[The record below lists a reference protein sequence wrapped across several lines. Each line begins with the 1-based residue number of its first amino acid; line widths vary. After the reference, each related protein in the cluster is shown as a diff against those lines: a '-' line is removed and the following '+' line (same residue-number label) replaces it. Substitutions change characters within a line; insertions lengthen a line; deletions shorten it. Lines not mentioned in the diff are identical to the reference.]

1 MSTQGKRSEPWGSKK
16 GCKPD
21 TSQPRVSDS
30 EPWTVKKQQ
39 NPIDMINIVMFGAP
53 GSGKGTQAKQMAEKF
68 NLEHVSTGDLFRYE
82 ISHKTP
88 LGLKA
93 QEIINRG
100 DLCPDD
106 ITLGMLRNHIEKHA
120 DSKGFIFDGVP
131 RTIKQ
136 AEMLDD
142 PTFFK
147 SLDITKVIY
156 LKVEMEEVQR
166 RILKRAEIEQ
176 RADDTPATVKARVE
190 NFFAQTMPLVDYYR
204 NQGKLVEINGMQDIE
219 HVFADICKVVETL

>member
-1 MSTQGKRSEPWGSKK
+1 MQT
-16 GCKPD
+16 
-21 TSQPRVSDS
+21 
-30 EPWTVKKQQ
+30 
-39 NPIDMINIVMFGAP
+39 NIVLFGAP
-53 GSGKGTQAKQMAEKF
+53 GSGKGTQAKLIAEKF
-68 NLEHVSTGDLFRYE
+68 GFDHVSTGDLFRYE

-106 ITLGMLRNHIEKHA
+106 ITLGMLNNHIQKHA

-142 PTFFK
+142 KNLFK
-147 SLDITKVIY
+147 DLNISMVLY
-156 LKVEMEEVQR
+156 LYVEMEEVGK
-166 RILKRAEIEQ
+166 RILKRAQLEN
-176 RADDTPATVKARVE
+176 RADDTPETVKARVA
-190 NFFAQTMPLVDYYR
+190 NFFDQTMPLVDYYK
-204 NQGKLVEINGMQDIE
+204 NQGKLIQLNGMQDIE
-219 HVFADICKVVETL
+219 HVFADICKTIENHK

>member
-1 MSTQGKRSEPWGSKK
+1 MSQITL
-16 GCKPD
+16 
-21 TSQPRVSDS
+21 
-30 EPWTVKKQQ
+30 
-39 NPIDMINIVMFGAP
+39 VMFGAP

-68 NLEHVSTGDLFRYE
+68 QLEHVSTGDLFRYE

-106 ITLGMLRNHIEKHA
+106 ITLGMLNNHIQKHA

-142 PTFFK
+142 K
-147 SLDITKVIY
+147 SLFPNLNIDMVLY
-156 LKVEMEEVQR
+156 LYVEMEEVEK
-166 RILKRAEIEQ
+166 RILKRAQLEN
-176 RADDTPATVKARVE
+176 RADDTPETVKSRVA
-190 NFFAQTMPLVDYYR
+190 NFFEQTMPLVDYYK
-204 NQGKLVEINGMQDIE
+204 NQGKLIQLNGMQDIE
-219 HVFADICKVVETL
+219 HVFADICTTIENH

>member
-1 MSTQGKRSEPWGSKK
+1 M
-16 GCKPD
+16 
-21 TSQPRVSDS
+21 
-30 EPWTVKKQQ
+30 KQ
-39 NPIDMINIVMFGAP
+39 INIVMFGAP

-68 NLEHVSTGDLFRYE
+68 QLEHVSTGDLFRYE

-106 ITLGMLRNHIEKHA
+106 ITLGMLRNHIEKHT

-142 PTFFK
+142 PSFFTD
-147 SLDITKVIY
+147 LDITKVIY

-190 NFFAQTMPLVDYYR
+190 NFFAQTMPLVDYYEK
-204 NQGKLVEINGMQDIE
+204 QGKLVEINGMQDIE
-219 HVFADICKVVETL
+219 HVFADICKVIETL

>member
-1 MSTQGKRSEPWGSKK
+1 MS
-16 GCKPD
+16 
-21 TSQPRVSDS
+21 
-30 EPWTVKKQQ
+30 KQ
-39 NPIDMINIVMFGAP
+39 ITLVMFGAP

-106 ITLGMLRNHIEKHA
+106 ITLGMLRNHIEKH
-120 DSKGFIFDGVP
+120 DDVKGFIFDGVP

-142 PTFFK
+142 PTFFTN
-147 SLDITKVIY
+147 LDITKVIY
-156 LKVEMEEVQR
+156 LKVEMEEVQA

-219 HVFADICKVVETL
+219 HVFADICKVVEAL

>member
-1 MSTQGKRSEPWGSKK
+1 VSTQGERSESWAI
-16 GCKPD
+16 
-21 TSQPRVSDS
+21 
-30 EPWTVKKQQ
+30 KKQQ
-39 NPIDMINIVMFGAP
+39 KTYNMINIVMFGAP

-142 PTFFK
+142 PTFFTN
-147 SLDITKVIY
+147 LDITKVIY

-204 NQGKLVEINGMQDIE
+204 NQGKLVEINGMQDID
-219 HVFADICKVVETL
+219 HVFADICTVVEAL

>member
-1 MSTQGKRSEPWGSKK
+1 M
-16 GCKPD
+16 
-21 TSQPRVSDS
+21 
-30 EPWTVKKQQ
+30 KQT
-39 NPIDMINIVMFGAP
+39 NIVMFGAP

-106 ITLGMLRNHIEKHA
+106 ITLGMLRNHIEKHDDA
-120 DSKGFIFDGVP
+120 KGFIFDGVP

-142 PTFFK
+142 KSFFTD
-147 SLDITKVIY
+147 LDITKVIY
-156 LKVEMEEVQR
+156 LKVEMEEVQK

-190 NFFAQTMPLVDYYR
+190 NFFAQTMPLVEYYQK
-204 NQGKLVEINGMQDIE
+204 QGKLVEINGMQDIE
-219 HVFADICKVVETL
+219 HVFADICKVVESL

>member
-1 MSTQGKRSEPWGSKK
+1 MPTQGERSESWAI
-16 GCKPD
+16 
-21 TSQPRVSDS
+21 
-30 EPWTVKKQQ
+30 KKQQ
-39 NPIDMINIVMFGAP
+39 KTYNMINIVMFGAP
-53 GSGKGTQAKQMAEKF
+53 GSGKGTQAKQMAERF

-190 NFFAQTMPLVDYYR
+190 NFFAQTMPLVDYYH

-219 HVFADICKVVETL
+219 HVFADICEVVEKLG

>member
-1 MSTQGKRSEPWGSKK
+1 MT
-16 GCKPD
+16 
-21 TSQPRVSDS
+21 
-30 EPWTVKKQQ
+30 
-39 NPIDMINIVMFGAP
+39 NIVLFGAP
-53 GSGKGTQAKQMAEKF
+53 GSGKGTQAKLIAEKF
-68 NLEHVSTGDLFRYE
+68 GFDHVSTGDLFRYE

-106 ITLGMLRNHIEKHA
+106 ITLGMLNNHIQKHA

-142 PTFFK
+142 KNLFK
-147 SLDITKVIY
+147 DLNIDMVLY
-156 LKVEMEEVQR
+156 LYVEMEEVER
-166 RILKRAEIEQ
+166 RILKRAQIEN
-176 RADDTPATVKARVE
+176 RADDTPETVKSRVA
-190 NFFAQTMPLVDYYR
+190 NFFEQTMPLEAYY
-204 NQGKLVEINGMQDIE
+204 NKQGKVIRIDGMQDIE
-219 HVFADICKVVETL
+219 HVFADICKAIEGR

>member
-1 MSTQGKRSEPWGSKK
+1 MQT
-16 GCKPD
+16 
-21 TSQPRVSDS
+21 
-30 EPWTVKKQQ
+30 
-39 NPIDMINIVMFGAP
+39 NIALFGAP
-53 GSGKGTQAKQMAEKF
+53 GSGKGTQAKLIAEKF
-68 NLEHVSTGDLFRYE
+68 GFDHVSTGDLFRYE

-106 ITLGMLRNHIEKHA
+106 ITLGMLNNHIQKHA

-142 PTFFK
+142 KNLFK
-147 SLDITKVIY
+147 DLNISMVLY
-156 LKVEMEEVQR
+156 LYVEMEEVEK
-166 RILKRAEIEQ
+166 RILKRAQLEN
-176 RADDTPATVKARVE
+176 RADDTPETVKARVA
-190 NFFAQTMPLVDYYR
+190 NFFEQTMPLVDYYK
-204 NQGKLVEINGMQDIE
+204 NQGKLIQLNGMQDIE
-219 HVFADICKVVETL
+219 HVFADICKTIESHQ

>member
-1 MSTQGKRSEPWGSKK
+1 M
-16 GCKPD
+16 
-21 TSQPRVSDS
+21 
-30 EPWTVKKQQ
+30 
-39 NPIDMINIVMFGAP
+39 NIVLFGAP
-53 GSGKGTQAKQMAEKF
+53 GSGKGTQAKLMVEKYGF
-68 NLEHVSTGDLFRYE
+68 DHVSTGDLFRYE

-106 ITLGMLRNHIEKHA
+106 ITLGMLNNHIQKHN

-142 PTFFK
+142 KTLFPT
-147 SLDITKVIY
+147 LEIDMVLY
-156 LKVEMEEVQR
+156 LFVETEEVE
-166 RILKRAEIEQ
+166 KPE
-176 RADDTPATVKARVE
+176 TVKARVA
-190 NFFAQTMPLVDYYR
+190 NFFGQTMPLVDYYKA
-204 NQGKLVEINGMQDIE
+204 QGKLIQLNGMQDIE
-219 HVFADICKVVETL
+219 HVFADICATIDKYRQ

>member
-1 MSTQGKRSEPWGSKK
+1 MS
-16 GCKPD
+16 
-21 TSQPRVSDS
+21 
-30 EPWTVKKQQ
+30 KQ
-39 NPIDMINIVMFGAP
+39 ITLVMFGAP

-106 ITLGMLRNHIEKHA
+106 ITLGMLRNHIEKH
-120 DSKGFIFDGVP
+120 DDVKGFIFDGVP

-142 PTFFK
+142 KSFFNN
-147 SLDITKVIY
+147 LDITKVIY
-156 LKVEMEEVQR
+156 LKVEMDEVQK

-190 NFFAQTMPLVDYYR
+190 NFFAQTMPLVEYYQK
-204 NQGKLVEINGMQDIE
+204 QGKLVEINGMQDIE
-219 HVFADICKVVETL
+219 HVFADICKVVESL

>member
-1 MSTQGKRSEPWGSKK
+1 MQT
-16 GCKPD
+16 
-21 TSQPRVSDS
+21 
-30 EPWTVKKQQ
+30 
-39 NPIDMINIVMFGAP
+39 NIVLFGAP
-53 GSGKGTQAKQMAEKF
+53 GSGKGTQAKLIAEKF
-68 NLEHVSTGDLFRYE
+68 GFDHVSTGDLFRYE

-106 ITLGMLRNHIEKHA
+106 ITLGMLNNHIQKHA

-142 PTFFK
+142 KNLFK
-147 SLDITKVIY
+147 DLNISMVLY
-156 LKVEMEEVQR
+156 LYVEMEEVEK
-166 RILKRAEIEQ
+166 RILKRAQLEN
-176 RADDTPATVKARVE
+176 RADDTPETVKARVA
-190 NFFAQTMPLVDYYR
+190 NFFDQTMPLVDYYKS
-204 NQGKLVEINGMQDIE
+204 QGKLIQLNGMQDIE
-219 HVFADICKVVETL
+219 HVFADICKTIENHK

>member
-1 MSTQGKRSEPWGSKK
+1 MQT
-16 GCKPD
+16 
-21 TSQPRVSDS
+21 
-30 EPWTVKKQQ
+30 
-39 NPIDMINIVMFGAP
+39 NIVLFGAP
-53 GSGKGTQAKQMAEKF
+53 GSGKGTQAKLIAEKYGF
-68 NLEHVSTGDLFRYE
+68 DHVSTGDLFRYE

-106 ITLGMLRNHIEKHA
+106 ITLGMLNNHIQKHA

-142 PTFFK
+142 KNLFK
-147 SLDITKVIY
+147 DLNISMVLY
-156 LKVEMEEVQR
+156 LYVEMEEVEK
-166 RILKRAEIEQ
+166 RILKRAQLEN
-176 RADDTPATVKARVE
+176 RADDTPETVKARVA
-190 NFFAQTMPLVDYYR
+190 NFFDQTMPLVDYYKQ
-204 NQGKLVEINGMQDIE
+204 QGKLIQLNGMQDIE
-219 HVFADICKVVETL
+219 HVFADICATVDSHR

>member
-1 MSTQGKRSEPWGSKK
+1 MLTQGERSEPW
-16 GCKPD
+16 D
-21 TSQPRVSDS
+21 I
-30 EPWTVKKQQ
+30 KKQQ
-39 NPIDMINIVMFGAP
+39 KTYNMINIVMFGAP

-68 NLEHVSTGDLFRYE
+68 NLQHVSTGDLFRYE

-142 PTFFK
+142 PTFFTN
-147 SLDITKVIY
+147 LDITKVIY

-204 NQGKLVEINGMQDIE
+204 NHGKLVEINGMQDIE

>member
-1 MSTQGKRSEPWGSKK
+1 MPTQGERSESWAI
-16 GCKPD
+16 
-21 TSQPRVSDS
+21 
-30 EPWTVKKQQ
+30 KKQQ
-39 NPIDMINIVMFGAP
+39 KTYNMINIVMFGAP

-190 NFFAQTMPLVDYYR
+190 NFFAQTMPLVDYYH

-219 HVFADICKVVETL
+219 HVFADICEVVETL

>member
-1 MSTQGKRSEPWGSKK
+1 MT
-16 GCKPD
+16 
-21 TSQPRVSDS
+21 
-30 EPWTVKKQQ
+30 
-39 NPIDMINIVMFGAP
+39 NIVLFGAP
-53 GSGKGTQAKQMAEKF
+53 GSGKGTQAKLIAEKF
-68 NLEHVSTGDLFRYE
+68 GFDHVSTGDLFRYE

-106 ITLGMLRNHIEKHA
+106 ITLGMLNNHIQKHP

-142 PTFFK
+142 KNLFK
-147 SLDITKVIY
+147 DLNIDMVLY
-156 LKVEMEEVQR
+156 LYVEMEEVEK
-166 RILKRAEIEQ
+166 RILRRAQLEN
-176 RADDTPATVKARVE
+176 RADDTPETVKARVA
-190 NFFAQTMPLVDYYR
+190 NFFDQTMPLEEYY
-204 NQGKLVEINGMQDIE
+204 NKQGKVIRIDGMQDIE
-219 HVFADICKVVETL
+219 HVFADICKAIEGR

>member
-1 MSTQGKRSEPWGSKK
+1 VPTQGERSESWAI
-16 GCKPD
+16 
-21 TSQPRVSDS
+21 
-30 EPWTVKKQQ
+30 KKQQ
-39 NPIDMINIVMFGAP
+39 KTYNMINIVMFGAP

-142 PTFFK
+142 PTFFTN
-147 SLDITKVIY
+147 LDITKVIY

-204 NQGKLVEINGMQDIE
+204 NQGKLVEINGMQDID
-219 HVFADICKVVETL
+219 HVFADICTVVEAL

>member
-1 MSTQGKRSEPWGSKK
+1 MQT
-16 GCKPD
+16 
-21 TSQPRVSDS
+21 
-30 EPWTVKKQQ
+30 
-39 NPIDMINIVMFGAP
+39 NIVLFGAP
-53 GSGKGTQAKQMAEKF
+53 GSGKGTQAKLIAEKF
-68 NLEHVSTGDLFRYE
+68 GFDHVSTGDLFRYE

-106 ITLGMLRNHIEKHA
+106 ITLGMLNNHIQKHA

-142 PTFFK
+142 KNLFK
-147 SLDITKVIY
+147 DLNISMVLY
-156 LKVEMEEVQR
+156 LYVEMEEVEK
-166 RILKRAEIEQ
+166 RILKRAQLEN
-176 RADDTPATVKARVE
+176 RADDTPETVKARVA
-190 NFFAQTMPLVDYYR
+190 NFFEQTMPLVDYYK
-204 NQGKLVEINGMQDIE
+204 NQGKLIQLNGMQDIE
-219 HVFADICKVVETL
+219 HVFADICKTIESHQ

>member
-1 MSTQGKRSEPWGSKK
+1 MPTQGERSESWAI
-16 GCKPD
+16 
-21 TSQPRVSDS
+21 
-30 EPWTVKKQQ
+30 KKQQ
-39 NPIDMINIVMFGAP
+39 KTYNMINIVMFGAP

-68 NLEHVSTGDLFRYE
+68 NLQHVSTGDLFRYE

-106 ITLGMLRNHIEKHA
+106 ITLGMLRTHIEKHA

-142 PTFFK
+142 PSFFTY
-147 SLDITKVIY
+147 LDITKVIY

>member
-1 MSTQGKRSEPWGSKK
+1 M
-16 GCKPD
+16 
-21 TSQPRVSDS
+21 
-30 EPWTVKKQQ
+30 KQ
-39 NPIDMINIVMFGAP
+39 INIVMFGAP

-68 NLEHVSTGDLFRYE
+68 QLEHVSTGDLFRYE

-142 PTFFK
+142 PSFFTD
-147 SLDITKVIY
+147 LDITKVIY

-190 NFFAQTMPLVDYYR
+190 NFFAQTMPLVDYYEK
-204 NQGKLVEINGMQDIE
+204 QGKLVEINGMQDIE
-219 HVFADICKVVETL
+219 QVFSDICKVIETLY

>member
-1 MSTQGKRSEPWGSKK
+1 M
-16 GCKPD
+16 
-21 TSQPRVSDS
+21 
-30 EPWTVKKQQ
+30 KQ
-39 NPIDMINIVMFGAP
+39 INIVMFGAP

-68 NLEHVSTGDLFRYE
+68 QLEHVSTGDLFRYE

-142 PTFFK
+142 PSFFTD
-147 SLDITKVIY
+147 LDITKVIY

-176 RADDTPATVKARVE
+176 RADDTPTTVKARVE
-190 NFFAQTMPLVDYYR
+190 NFFAQTMPLVDYYEK
-204 NQGKLVEINGMQDIE
+204 QGKLVEINGMQDIE
-219 HVFADICKVVETL
+219 HVFSDICKVIETL

>member
-1 MSTQGKRSEPWGSKK
+1 MPTQGERSESWAI
-16 GCKPD
+16 
-21 TSQPRVSDS
+21 
-30 EPWTVKKQQ
+30 KKQQ
-39 NPIDMINIVMFGAP
+39 KTYNMINIVMFGAP

-204 NQGKLVEINGMQDIE
+204 SQGKLVEINGMQDIE
-219 HVFADICKVVETL
+219 HVFSDICEVVEKLG

>member
-1 MSTQGKRSEPWGSKK
+1 MQT
-16 GCKPD
+16 
-21 TSQPRVSDS
+21 
-30 EPWTVKKQQ
+30 
-39 NPIDMINIVMFGAP
+39 NIVLFGAP
-53 GSGKGTQAKQMAEKF
+53 GSGKGTQAKLIAEKF
-68 NLEHVSTGDLFRYE
+68 GFDHVSTGDLFRYE

-106 ITLGMLRNHIEKHA
+106 ITLGMLNNHIQKHA

-142 PTFFK
+142 KNLFK
-147 SLDITKVIY
+147 DLNISMVLY
-156 LKVEMEEVQR
+156 LYVEMEEVEK
-166 RILKRAEIEQ
+166 RILKRAQLEN
-176 RADDTPATVKARVE
+176 RADDTPKTVKARVA
-190 NFFAQTMPLVDYYR
+190 NFFDQTMPLVDYYK
-204 NQGKLVEINGMQDIE
+204 NQGKLIQLNGMQDIE
-219 HVFADICKVVETL
+219 HVFADICKTIENHK

>member
-1 MSTQGKRSEPWGSKK
+1 MQT
-16 GCKPD
+16 
-21 TSQPRVSDS
+21 
-30 EPWTVKKQQ
+30 
-39 NPIDMINIVMFGAP
+39 NIVLFGAP
-53 GSGKGTQAKQMAEKF
+53 GSGKGTQAKLIAEKF
-68 NLEHVSTGDLFRYE
+68 GFDHVSTGDLFRYE

-106 ITLGMLRNHIEKHA
+106 ITLGMLNNHIQKHA

-142 PTFFK
+142 KNLFK
-147 SLDITKVIY
+147 DLNISMVLY
-156 LKVEMEEVQR
+156 LYVEMEEVEK
-166 RILKRAEIEQ
+166 RILKRAQLEN
-176 RADDTPATVKARVE
+176 RADDTPETVKARVA
-190 NFFAQTMPLVDYYR
+190 NFFEQTMPLVDYYK
-204 NQGKLVEINGMQDIE
+204 NQGKLIQLNGMQDIE
-219 HVFADICKVVETL
+219 HVFADICKTIESHR

>member
-1 MSTQGKRSEPWGSKK
+1 MQT
-16 GCKPD
+16 
-21 TSQPRVSDS
+21 
-30 EPWTVKKQQ
+30 
-39 NPIDMINIVMFGAP
+39 NIVLFGAP
-53 GSGKGTQAKQMAEKF
+53 GSGKGTQAKLIAEKF
-68 NLEHVSTGDLFRYE
+68 GFDHVSTGDLFRYE

-106 ITLGMLRNHIEKHA
+106 ITLGMLNNHIQKHE

-142 PTFFK
+142 KNLFK
-147 SLDITKVIY
+147 DLNISMVLY
-156 LKVEMEEVQR
+156 LYVEMEEVEK
-166 RILKRAEIEQ
+166 RILKRAQLEN
-176 RADDTPATVKARVE
+176 RADDTPETVKARVA
-190 NFFAQTMPLVDYYR
+190 NFFDQTMPLVDYYK
-204 NQGKLVEINGMQDIE
+204 NQGKLIQLNGMQDSE
-219 HVFADICKVVETL
+219 HVFADICKTIENHK

>member
-1 MSTQGKRSEPWGSKK
+1 MQT
-16 GCKPD
+16 
-21 TSQPRVSDS
+21 
-30 EPWTVKKQQ
+30 
-39 NPIDMINIVMFGAP
+39 NIVLFGAP
-53 GSGKGTQAKQMAEKF
+53 GSGKGTQAKLIAEKF
-68 NLEHVSTGDLFRYE
+68 GFDHVSTGDLFRYE

-106 ITLGMLRNHIEKHA
+106 ITLGMLNNHIQKHA

-142 PTFFK
+142 KNLFK
-147 SLDITKVIY
+147 DLNISMVLY
-156 LKVEMEEVQR
+156 LYVEMEEVEK
-166 RILKRAEIEQ
+166 RILKRAQLEN
-176 RADDTPATVKARVE
+176 RADDTPETVKARVA
-190 NFFAQTMPLVDYYR
+190 NFFDQTMPLVDYYR
-204 NQGKLVEINGMQDIE
+204 NQGKLIQLNGMQDIE
-219 HVFADICKVVETL
+219 HVFADICKTIENHK

>member
-1 MSTQGKRSEPWGSKK
+1 MT
-16 GCKPD
+16 
-21 TSQPRVSDS
+21 
-30 EPWTVKKQQ
+30 
-39 NPIDMINIVMFGAP
+39 NIVLFGAP
-53 GSGKGTQAKQMAEKF
+53 GSGKGTQAKLIAEKF
-68 NLEHVSTGDLFRYE
+68 GFDHVSTGDLFRYE

-106 ITLGMLRNHIEKHA
+106 ITLGMLNNHIQKHA

-142 PTFFK
+142 KNLFK
-147 SLDITKVIY
+147 DLNINMVLY
-156 LKVEMEEVQR
+156 LYVETEEVEK
-166 RILKRAEIEQ
+166 RILRRAQLEN
-176 RADDTPATVKARVE
+176 RADDTPETVKARVA
-190 NFFAQTMPLVDYYR
+190 NFFEQTMPLVDYYQK
-204 NQGKLVEINGMQDIE
+204 QGKLIQLNGMQDIE
-219 HVFADICKVVETL
+219 HVFADICSTIEAHK

>member
-1 MSTQGKRSEPWGSKK
+1 M
-16 GCKPD
+16 
-21 TSQPRVSDS
+21 
-30 EPWTVKKQQ
+30 KQ
-39 NPIDMINIVMFGAP
+39 INLVMFGAP
-53 GSGKGTQAKQMAEKF
+53 GSGKGTQAKQMASTF

-142 PTFFK
+142 PTFFTD
-147 SLDITKVIY
+147 LNITKVIY

-190 NFFAQTMPLVDYYR
+190 NFFAQTMPLVEYYQK
-204 NQGKLVEINGMQDIE
+204 QGKLVEINGMQDIE
-219 HVFADICKVVETL
+219 HVFADICKVVEAL

>member
-1 MSTQGKRSEPWGSKK
+1 M
-16 GCKPD
+16 
-21 TSQPRVSDS
+21 
-30 EPWTVKKQQ
+30 KQ
-39 NPIDMINIVMFGAP
+39 INIVMFGAP

-68 NLEHVSTGDLFRYE
+68 QLEHVSTGDLFRYE

-142 PTFFK
+142 PSFFTD
-147 SLDITKVIY
+147 LDITKVIY

-176 RADDTPATVKARVE
+176 RADDTPATVKTRVE
-190 NFFAQTMPLVDYYR
+190 NFFAQTMPLVDYYEK
-204 NQGKLVEINGMQDIE
+204 QGKLVEINGMQDIE

>member
-1 MSTQGKRSEPWGSKK
+1 MPTQGERSESWAI
-16 GCKPD
+16 
-21 TSQPRVSDS
+21 
-30 EPWTVKKQQ
+30 KKQQ
-39 NPIDMINIVMFGAP
+39 KTYNMINIVMFGAP

-142 PTFFK
+142 PTFFTN
-147 SLDITKVIY
+147 LDITKVIY

-204 NQGKLVEINGMQDIE
+204 NQGKLVEIDGMQDIE
-219 HVFADICKVVETL
+219 HVFADICAVVEKLC

>member
-1 MSTQGKRSEPWGSKK
+1 
-16 GCKPD
+16 
-21 TSQPRVSDS
+21 
-30 EPWTVKKQQ
+30 
-39 NPIDMINIVMFGAP
+39 MFGAP

-120 DSKGFIFDGVP
+120 DAKGFIFDGVP

-142 PTFFK
+142 KSFFNN
-147 SLDITKVIY
+147 LDITKVIY
-156 LKVEMEEVQR
+156 LKVEMPLPPSRPALKTSSPRPCRLWNTTRNKASWWKSTVCKTLSTCL
-166 RILKRAEIEQ
+166 RI
-176 RADDTPATVKARVE
+176 
-190 NFFAQTMPLVDYYR
+190 FAKWWNLYR
-204 NQGKLVEINGMQDIE
+204 
-219 HVFADICKVVETL
+219 T